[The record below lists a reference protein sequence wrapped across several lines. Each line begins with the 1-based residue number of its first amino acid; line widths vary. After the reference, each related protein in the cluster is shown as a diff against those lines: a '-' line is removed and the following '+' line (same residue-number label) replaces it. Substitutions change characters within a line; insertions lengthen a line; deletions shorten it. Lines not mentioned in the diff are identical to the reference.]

1 MKNWL
6 PVHYLEIQMLVEIR
20 HKIESMKPNELSKN
34 EYSSFNAT
42 YINALK
48 DASLIEGLE
57 KGKDQLVAFISA
69 IPTEKLEYR
78 YAENKW
84 TIKDI
89 ILHLIDAERIFGYRA
104 LRIGRGDKTPL
115 AGFEENDY
123 IPNAMANNRT
133 VESLLEEFQW
143 VRNSTL
149 ILFKNFSNEQLL
161 YLGTASENAIS
172 VRAIGFLITGHQN
185 HHLKIIEERY
195 L

>member
-1 MKNWL
+1 
-6 PVHYLEIQMLVEIR
+6 
-20 HKIESMKPNELSKN
+20 MKPNGLLKT

-42 YINALK
+42 YINALE
-48 DASLIEGLE
+48 DISLMEGLE
-57 KGKDQLVAFISA
+57 QGLNQMVSFIST
-69 IPTEKLEYR
+69 IPVEKLEYR

-89 ILHLIDAERIFGYRA
+89 LLHLIDAERIFAYRA

-123 IPNAMANNRT
+123 VPNAMANSRT
-133 VESLLEEFQW
+133 VESLIEEFQF

-149 ILFKNFSNEQLL
+149 CLFKNFSDKQLA
-161 YLGTASENAIS
+161 YLGTSSNNAIS
-172 VRAIGFLITGHQN
+172 VRVIGFLISGHQN
-185 HHLKIIEERY
+185 HHLRIIKERY